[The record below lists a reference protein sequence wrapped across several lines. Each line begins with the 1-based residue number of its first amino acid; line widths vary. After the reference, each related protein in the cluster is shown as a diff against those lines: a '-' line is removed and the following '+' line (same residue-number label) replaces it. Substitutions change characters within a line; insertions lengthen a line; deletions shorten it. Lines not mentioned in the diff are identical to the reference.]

1 MKVSIHDHFKT
12 HQQDDEVKEE
22 EEEAPSGVRGDSQS
36 PEDERKPLI
45 EEGQEMPPVNSDNP
59 DADDQDLRNE
69 EDSSSSS
76 GSESESD
83 DDGSP
88 KSKRKKR

>member
-1 MKVSIHDHFKT
+1 MSIYIYGPFQT
-12 HQQDDEVKEE
+12 QQQDEEVKEE
-22 EEEAPSGVRGDSQS
+22 ESSGVRDDSPS

-45 EEGQEMPPVNSDNP
+45 EEGQEMPPVNADNP

-69 EDSSSSS
+69 EDTSSSS

-83 DDGSP
+83 DD
-88 KSKRKKR
+88 RYH